1 MMSRLATAC
10 GAVLACGM
18 ASALAPRAAAETA
31 PASVSTASVR
41 ALPVAAF
48 LDSLGVDTHVS
59 QGYDIGK
66 YIPALQYLG
75 VRVIRDSTREVARLV
90 TLHRETGVRADIGN
104 AGNLD
109 ELLAAGRTLAAAGAL
124 LSFEGANE
132 PNNFPITYNGRKG
145 GDRRSWLPVAEF
157 QRDLY
162 AAVKR
167 DPLLRAY
174 PVFHVS
180 EGGAETDNVG
190 LQWLTIPG
198 GAGTVMPAGTRY
210 ADYANPHNY
219 VIGNCHGYLD
229 NQPWQAADP
238 VLNKCWDG
246 LYVEYGRTW
255 ARGYPGYDDAAL
267 RTLPRVTT
275 ETGWDSVSDPGGEP
289 VQGKVLVNTYLAQYA
304 RGWRYT
310 FIYELG
316 EGEGGG
322 GHQGLFHADWTP
334 KPAATYIHALTAILA
349 GTGTPPSGRTA
360 AALRYR
366 IVNRPPLPAL
376 PLPATVHD
384 LLLAKPDGTFALAV
398 WGEQVSG
405 ANDVTLE
412 LGARHA
418 RVAVYDVTAGTV
430 PVQTLV
436 AADRVPLTLS
446 DHALIV
452 EITP

>member
-1 MMSRLATAC
+1 VILMMKSAIACSTVVLATA
-10 GAVLACGM
+10 G
-18 ASALAPRAAAETA
+18 ASALAPQAATA
-31 PASVSTASVR
+31 AQTK
-41 ALPVAAF
+41 PVAARAVPVSAF

-59 QGYDIGK
+59 QGYDYRK

-75 VRVIRDSTREVARLV
+75 VRVIRDSTHEVARLV
-90 TLHRETGVRADIGN
+90 ALHRETGVRVDIGN
-104 AGNLD
+104 AGNLG

-132 PNNFPITYNGRKG
+132 PNNFPITYDGKKG
-145 GDRRSWLPVAEF
+145 GGRQSWIPVAEF

-167 DPLLRAY
+167 DPALRDY

-180 EGGAETDNVG
+180 EGGAEFDNVG
-190 LQWLTIPG
+190 LQWLTIPD
-198 GAGTVMPAGTRY
+198 GAGTVMPAGTHY

-219 VIGNCHGYLD
+219 VIGNCHRYLD
-229 NQPWQAADP
+229 NQAWQAADP

-246 LYVEYGRTW
+246 LYVEYGRAW
-255 ARGYPGYDDAAL
+255 AKGYPGYTSAQL
-267 RTLPRVTT
+267 QRIPRVTT

-316 EGEGGG
+316 DGEGGG
-322 GHQGLFHADWTP
+322 GHQGLFHADWSP
-334 KPAATYIHALTAILA
+334 KPAATYIHNLTTILA
-349 GTGTPPSGRTA
+349 DESAAPGQRTGT
-360 AALRYR
+360 LRYA
-366 IVNRPPLPAL
+366 IANQPP
-376 PLPATVHD
+376 TVHD
-384 LLLAKPDGTFALAV
+384 LLMQKSDGTFELAV

-405 ANDVTLE
+405 SNDVVVE
-412 LGARHA
+412 FGGRHA
-418 RVAVYDVTAGTV
+418 RVNVYDVTAGTA
-430 PVQTLV
+430 PVRSF
-436 AADRVPLTLS
+436 AHADRIPLTLS

-452 EITP
+452 EIMP

>member
-1 MMSRLATAC
+1 MMKF
-10 GAVLACGM
+10 VLACSAAM
-18 ASALAPRAAAETA
+18 LAATAASVLAPQAAAAAETK
-31 PASVSTASVR
+31 PAATR
-41 ALPVAAF
+41 AVPVAAF

-59 QGYDIGK
+59 QGYDYRK

-75 VRVIRDSTREVARLV
+75 VRVIRDSTHEVARLV
-90 TLHRETGVRADIGN
+90 ALHRETGVLVDIGN
-104 AGNLD
+104 AGDLD

-132 PNNFPITYNGRKG
+132 PNNFPITYDGKKG
-145 GDRRSWLPVAEF
+145 GGLRSWVPVAEF

-167 DPLLRAY
+167 DPALKGY

-180 EGGAETDNVG
+180 EGGAEFDNVG
-190 LQWLTIPG
+190 LQWLTIPE

-219 VIGNCHGYLD
+219 VIGNCHRYLD
-229 NQPWQAADP
+229 NQAWQAADP

-246 LYVEYGRTW
+246 LYVEYGRPW
-255 ARGYPGYDDAAL
+255 ARGYPGYTSAQL
-267 RTLPRVTT
+267 PHLPRVTT
-275 ETGWDSVSDPGGEP
+275 ETGWDTVSDPGGEP
-289 VQGKVLVNTYLAQYA
+289 VQGRVLVNTYLAQYA

-316 EGEGGG
+316 DGEGGG

-334 KPAATYIHALTAILA
+334 KPAATYIHNLTTILA
-349 GTGTPPSGRTA
+349 DEPAAQRRTGT
-360 AALRYR
+360 LRYA
-366 IVNRPPLPAL
+366 IANQ
-376 PLPATVHD
+376 PATGHD
-384 LLLAKPDGTFALAV
+384 LLMQKSDGTFELAV

-405 ANDVTLE
+405 SNDVVVE
-412 LGARHA
+412 LGGRHA
-418 RVAVYDVTAGTV
+418 RVNVYDVTAGTA
-430 PVQTLV
+430 PVRTL
-436 AADRVPLTLS
+436 AHADRVPLTLS

-452 EITP
+452 EIMP